1 MISCTTDNRGDSKK
15 EENTNHRILSQ
26 IENVV
31 VIMLEN
37 RSFDNLAGWLYD
49 KSSPPKRFIIPIY
62 IPILSLLPF
71 LLILS
76 SKENS
81 EYQKIR
87 F

>member
-49 KSSPPKRFIIPIY
+49 KSSPP
-62 IPILSLLPF
+62 
-71 LLILS
+71 
-76 SKENS
+76 
-81 EYQKIR
+81 
-87 F
+87 